1 MMAMKDPVNDFEIPE
16 EWLAKSA
23 LPRRDLED
31 LISRGLI
38 VVLSDGS
45 YLKRGFT
52 TGTTATAAAKA
63 AVLSLSISRK
73 INTVSVPTPIGLRA
87 EMPID
92 YAENGEA
99 RVRKVDND
107 HESDITRDVLFCAK
121 AQIVDLNNPVLKLKA
136 KAKTKAKEKAKSK
149 SKTKTKD
156 AADNIFITGGPG
168 VGIVRRAGFETPVG
182 DYAINPKPLAQIRE
196 AVKEA
201 ITELDLDIPDET
213 GLLITIFIPAGEELS
228 KKTLNEKIG
237 IAGGISILGTTGFV
251 EPWNDQLGKMKDVLI
266 QEAKRLVLTTGR
278 QGMATSSM
286 LFPGYDIVMV
296 GSRITE
302 GIAAAVS
309 AEEIVVCGLP
319 GLVLKWGNPDM
330 LKDSEFATVVEVI
343 EKDPKNALL
352 KQAFEMCIKKGKG
365 ARIVVID
372 REELVLMDSKGEF
385 DYLMKS

>member
-1 MMAMKDPVNDFEIPE
+1 MKDPVNDFEIPE
-16 EWLAKSA
+16 EWLSKST
-23 LPRRDLED
+23 LLRKDLED

-52 TGTTATAAAKA
+52 TGTTAAAAAKA
-63 AVLSLSISRK
+63 AVLSLSESIK
-73 INTVSVPTPIGLRA
+73 TNTKTIKTVSVPTPIGLRA
-87 EMPID
+87 EMPVD
-92 YAENGEA
+92 YAANGEA

-121 AQIVDLNNPVLKLKA
+121 AQFVDLNNPVLK
-136 KAKTKAKEKAKSK
+136 TKK
-149 SKTKTKD
+149 
-156 AADNIFITGGPG
+156 AADNIFITGGKG
-168 VGIVRRAGFETPVG
+168 VGVVRRGGFETPVG

-201 ITELDLDIPDET
+201 FLESFEIQKNEV
-213 GLLITIFIPAGEELS
+213 LLITIFIPDGEELS

-237 IAGGISILGTTGFV
+237 IVGGISILGTTGFV

-266 QEAKRLVLTTGR
+266 QDAKKLVLTTGR

-296 GSRITE
+296 GSRISE
-302 GIAAAVS
+302 GISAAVS

-330 LKDSEFATVVEVI
+330 LKDSGFATVVEVI

-352 KQAFEMCIKKGKG
+352 KQAFEMCIKKGQG
-365 ARIVVID
+365 ARIVVLD
-372 REELVLMDSKGEF
+372 REEFVLMDSKGEF